1 MKSQTQNRYYGSN
14 KRHQPYHQRQKRF
27 GNENVRPQVTPYS
40 GYYGQNYQYQAFA
53 TRSQPWETQWNYNKP
68 YSQPVQ
74 TNFCVPPPPS
84 VNLGKFFAFY
94 EKSIFI
100 T

>member
-27 GNENVRPQVTPYS
+27 GNENVRPQVNPYS
-40 GYYGQNYQYQAFA
+40 GYYGQNHQYQAFA
-53 TRSQPWETQWNYNKP
+53 TRSQPWESQWNYYKP

-74 TNFCVPPPPS
+74 TNFCAPS
-84 VNLGKFFAFY
+84 QPAVNLGK
-94 EKSIFI
+94 
-100 T
+100 